1 MYDYF
6 NSFNN
11 SNMIVM
17 NNNKISNYHIS
28 EKGGTKGLSKIGF
41 LSKKINKGLTLHLI
55 VAL

>member
-1 MYDYF
+1 
-6 NSFNN
+6 
-11 SNMIVM
+11 MIVM
-17 NNNKISNYHIS
+17 NNNKRSNYHIS